1 MKRAGSIPFSALPG
15 YGALF
20 DDFMSRPDR
29 VRSLYR
35 WNFRSD
41 ADWKAVREAR
51 RIEHRGALAEILAD
65 QNRAIGAS
73 ESTLASIDELRR
85 DSTYV
90 VTTGQQ
96 LSIYGGSLFYF
107 YKTITV
113 IQLARRLE
121 QRLGCRVV
129 PVFWMEGEDH
139 DAAEVDHLALPGTT
153 LRLEGFDSSRISVGA
168 RPLPDTIRTF
178 HEAVGTALPATE
190 FAPSLLAELAG
201 IYQAGIPWA
210 DAFGRL
216 WTRLFPGLV
225 MLNPSDPRLKRLAA
239 PVFLNEINRRERI
252 VATLERRD
260 GEIASLGHE
269 LQARTSWPSF
279 FWIEGGERRQ
289 VEVIAGSLVAKLDSD
304 SAPIDPKRA
313 ESFSP
318 KVLLRPVVQD
328 FLLPNL
334 ATVVGPGEI
343 SYMAQ
348 ADALFEAHG
357 IVPSILYPRAM
368 ATLCEKPA
376 AKLLDSGGLTL
387 DQLAAG
393 AQAVFERVKPAH
405 PEEAMF
411 ERAAGELA
419 ALDAALRPIAAD
431 LDPTLTGAIETA
443 REKLTYQLTN
453 MKGKFTRARFQRE
466 DVLSRRIEAACSSCF
481 PEGQLQERVTAGI
494 YFMAKYGPRFIED
507 MAATLDIGAEAHQ
520 VIVLD

>member
-1 MKRAGSIPFSALPG
+1 MRRAGSAPFSALPG

-20 DDFMSRPDR
+20 GDFITRPDR

-41 ADWKAVREAR
+41 ADWKAVRDAR
-51 RIEHRGALAEILAD
+51 RIEHRLRLAEILAD
-65 QNRAIGAS
+65 QNRALGAS
-73 ESTLASIDELRR
+73 EATLDTIDEIRR
-85 DSTYV
+85 DFTYV

-121 QRLGCRVV
+121 RQLGCRVA

-139 DAAEVDHLALPGTT
+139 DAAEVDHLALPGAT
-153 LRLEGFDSSRISVGA
+153 LRLDGLSASRMPVGS

-190 FAPSLLAELAG
+190 YTPSLLDELAG
-201 IYQAGIPWA
+201 IYHAGAPWA

-216 WTRLFPGLV
+216 WARLFPGLIL
-225 MLNPSDPRLKRLAA
+225 LNPSDARLKALAA
-239 PVFLNEINRRERI
+239 PVFLNEINRRTEI
-252 VATLERRD
+252 VAALEQRD
-260 GEIASLGHE
+260 SEIAALDHD

-289 VEVIAGSLVAKLDSD
+289 VEEIAGSLVAKLDSD

-318 KVLLRPVVQD
+318 KVLLRPIVQD

-357 IVPSILYPRAM
+357 IVPSIIYPRAM

-419 ALDAALRPIAAD
+419 ALDAALRPVAAD
-431 LDPTLTGAIETA
+431 LDPTLVGAIDTA
-443 REKLTYQLTN
+443 REKLAYQLTN
-453 MKGKFTRARFQRE
+453 LRTKFSRARFQRE
-466 DVLSRRIEAACSSCF
+466 DVLSRRIEAACASCF
-481 PEGQLQERVTAGI
+481 PGGQLQERVVAGI
-494 YFMAKYGPRFIED
+494 YFMAKYGPGFLD
-507 MAATLDIGAEAHQ
+507 DLAATIEIGCEAHQ